1 MRSGGMGM
9 LGFRGSGVDDLM
21 RRSRG
26 TVERHAKIGQGER
39 EKRRRGVWLY
49 RNSDL
54 AIDARNKARSIGFQK
69 RKSFRLRD
77 WRADTITG

>member
-1 MRSGGMGM
+1 MRSGRMGM
-9 LGFRGSGVDDLM
+9 LGFRGSGVDYLM

-26 TVERHAKIGQGER
+26 TVEGHAKIGQGER